1 MKRIIICIVASLTMV
16 ACSSDDPNIPL
27 DGSEDL
33 SMIPFKAGDVDT
45 TQVFKDGVLIAT
57 QYSEFINYGTDKNP
71 CLIPVNKEYIVADE
85 QYRGIINPLYKDE
98 LEAFVEYTWSDLF
111 DLEVSDKATLYQHFH
126 NYVSSRNINMSGLVR
141 MNKNNTAQLISL
153 SEEVDINFN
162 EAISLMDNKVFSND
176 QLRKILISKPQP
188 ETKGVIGDIISI
200 LSNGKKMIDAVCD
213 LVKNNSVF
221 DVQSNTIAV
230 LNSDDINTDH
240 YSTGKLDV
248 SGEYHVKY
256 QFIWTISEAKFRIE
270 TNYDSSSPS
279 VSGKY
284 IKSVYVRPTKAHVST
299 GTLIMKATYSNA
311 VNSGTDEMPVAS
323 AIGSVAV
330 QYGDCCWVQKFL
342 NINFRVYGDK
352 GLTIF

>member
-1 MKRIIICIVASLTMV
+1 MKRIIICIAASLTMM
-16 ACSSDDPNIPL
+16 ACSSDDPDITLN
-27 DGSEDL
+27 GSEDL

-85 QYRGIINPLYKDE
+85 QYRNIINPLHKDE

-111 DLEVSDKATLYQHFH
+111 DIDASDRTSLYLHFH
-126 NYVSSRNINMSGLVR
+126 NYVSSRNINMSGLVG

-153 SEEVDINFN
+153 SEEADIDFN
-162 EAISLMDNKVFSND
+162 EAITLMENKVFSNE
-176 QLRKILISKPQP
+176 QLRKILIAKP

-200 LSNGKKMIDAVCD
+200 IKNGKAMIDAVCD
-213 LVKNNSVF
+213 LVKNNSIL
-221 DVQSNTIAV
+221 DIQSNTISV
-230 LNSDDINTDH
+230 LNSDDINADH

-256 QFIWTISEAKFRIE
+256 QFIGIMSEAKFNIE

-279 VSGKY
+279 VAGKY
-284 IKSVYVRPTKAHVST
+284 IKSVYVRPTKAYVST
-299 GTLIMKATYSNA
+299 GTLIMKSTYSNA

-323 AIGSVAV
+323 VIGSVAV
-330 QYGDCCWVQKFL
+330 QYGDCCSVQKFL